1 MTQTAH
7 PDQAL
12 SQPFVWVIL
21 WQEVL
26 VRNTKLI
33 SHHQPEKSG
42 KGLKETPHVQPPPRI
57 LLTGIHLGWAMSV
70 PLGRTLSQN
79 DGPKTTRKAIPSP
92 WNSRLWAAWLSS
104 SGFPYPMLTVS
115 VPFPNKAS
123 CFFSSRVSS
132 DNLFPSVRQEPTLR
146 PWKGSPFLQQHC
158 IPEVRIRSHKLRAQ
172 FHKTDP
178 TSDSNCKS
186 LIITWTSDPLS
197 IWVGVP

>member
-1 MTQTAH
+1 
-7 PDQAL
+7 
-12 SQPFVWVIL
+12 
-21 WQEVL
+21 
-26 VRNTKLI
+26 
-33 SHHQPEKSG
+33 
-42 KGLKETPHVQPPPRI
+42 
-57 LLTGIHLGWAMSV
+57 MSV

-79 DGPKTTRKAIPSP
+79 DGSKTTRKAIPSP

-104 SGFPYPMLTVS
+104 SGFPYPMLSVP

-186 LIITWTSDPLS
+186 LIVTWTSDPLS
-197 IWVGVP
+197 IWVGVPQFVRITYGSHGNTHLAYAGLLQGLQQRIRMNSQGKKHKWWGSEGSPMQELLSLWIWDMPLS